1 MDTIKFIALDLD
13 GTLTDSSKH
22 ITPRTLQALYAAQE
36 QGVKLIIASG
46 RPPEGIAPIAQEL
59 RLASRGGYIMA
70 YNGGEVFRASDSAL
84 LYRCSLPS
92 EALGEVCAW
101 SRRLGLPLVTHAD
114 GNILTNAPFN
124 DHVVRNASINGMP
137 VVGSDALEQTL
148 QRLPQPP
155 VKFLMVGEAG
165 PLAEAERLLQSAF
178 AGRLEVCRSTPNFM
192 EIVAAGIDK
201 SRALK
206 RILQV
211 EDASPAQLMAF
222 GDGDNDLGMIRY
234 AGMGIAMANAT
245 PRLREAARFVT
256 LDNDSDGIA
265 HALDI
270 FYFRQE

>member
-1 MDTIKFIALDLD
+1 
-13 GTLTDSSKH
+13 
-22 ITPRTLQALYAAQE
+22 
-36 QGVKLIIASG
+36 
-46 RPPEGIAPIAQEL
+46 
-59 RLASRGGYIMA
+59 
-70 YNGGEVFRASDSAL
+70 
-84 LYRCSLPS
+84 
-92 EALGEVCAW
+92 
-101 SRRLGLPLVTHAD
+101 
-114 GNILTNAPFN
+114 
-124 DHVVRNASINGMP
+124 
-137 VVGSDALEQTL
+137 
-148 QRLPQPP
+148 
-155 VKFLMVGEAG
+155 
-165 PLAEAERLLQSAF
+165 
-178 AGRLEVCRSTPNFM
+178 M